1 MNPRTPF
8 LLAAV
13 LLLFAGNAG
22 LSRSAGAQT
31 TEPPEYRF
39 RYVATVHQTGPVG
52 YRDPLG
58 VISPDG
64 VWLAFAAGPKVG
76 VQRIAGGPVTL
87 FDRVH
92 RITEIA
98 WLPDSRRF
106 AARDMTPDRKGHWL
120 VYDLETG
127 THAPLWPDRSVL
139 RGVSA
144 SGTGDGETFEAE
156 AGRLRYLAWSPDGRR
171 VAGVVPGPDGTQVW
185 TLDADGG
192 GARVRVSDQRLT
204 YPAWVPGEDRVACLA
219 FTGERQGFD
228 AACAGLDPRAFG
240 QEAYGPIAFSPEGDR
255 LYYAVPDEHGALD
268 LWRRDR
274 PGGPPQRLTRFTRDT
289 YAPSVARDGR
299 VLFKTQDY
307 RTSIATAP
315 TDGGPSTAVTTFQA
329 ETPSWSRDGTAIA
342 FTYGTWRHATDDFH
356 YPDIAQ
362 NLGIVRMDGALPA
375 GAPTTVVRASRSED
389 QGMDWSPNGKWI
401 VLHSHADGLDDVW
414 LLPADGS
421 APAHPITRGGVE
433 TGWPRWSPDGR
444 WIVYA
449 TEVYEGQTHRTALFL
464 IGIDQETGE
473 VTEAA
478 HEIPIGRSAEGT
490 AVAVWSPDSE
500 RLVFEA
506 ETEPGRKGLF
516 IVNRE
521 GGTPKLFHTF
531 ASDIKYSGVTV
542 SPDFRWAAYVAP
554 APDGFLQVFRVPLS
568 GGEARQVTFDPTNK
582 THPAWSPKG
591 DRIAFTVFRYLSHFW
606 LLTP

>member
-1 MNPRTPF
+1 MNTRSTLLPAAALI
-8 LLAAV
+8 LLAA
-13 LLLFAGNAG
+13 GC
-22 LSRSAGAQT
+22 SRSARAQT
-31 TEPPEYRF
+31 SEPPDYRL
-39 RYVATVHQTGPVG
+39 RYVATVAQTGPVG

-58 VISPDG
+58 VLSPDG

-76 VQRIAGGPVTL
+76 VRRIAGGPVTL

-92 RITEIA
+92 RITEMA
-98 WLPDSRRF
+98 WLPDGRRF
-106 AARDMTPDRKGHWL
+106 AARDMTPDREGHWL

-127 THAPLWPDRSVL
+127 THAPLWPEKPVL
-139 RGVSA
+139 HGVSED
-144 SGTGDGETFEAE
+144 GGETYEVE
-156 AGRLRYLAWSPDGRR
+156 TGRLRYLAWSPDGRR
-171 VAGVVPGPDGTQVW
+171 VAGVAPGPEGSQLW
-185 TLDADGG
+185 MLDADGG
-192 GARVRVSDQRLT
+192 NARVRVSDQRLRH
-204 YPAWVPGEDRVACLA
+204 PAWVPGEDRVACLA
-219 FTGERQGFD
+219 LAGERQGFD
-228 AACAGLDPRAFG
+228 AACAGLDPSAFG
-240 QEAYGPIAFSPEGDR
+240 QEAYGPVAFSPSGDR
-255 LYYAVPDEHGALD
+255 LYYAVPDEHGYLD

-274 PGGPPQRLTRFTRDT
+274 PGGPPRRLTRFARDT
-289 YAPSVARDGR
+289 YAPSVSRDGR

-315 TDGGPSTAVTTFQA
+315 AGGGPSTAVTTFQA
-329 ETPSWSRDGTAIA
+329 ETPSWSRDGSALA

-362 NLGIVRMDGALPA
+362 NLGIVRMDGPLPA
-375 GAPTTVVRASRSED
+375 DAPTTVVRASRSED
-389 QGMDWSPNGKWI
+389 QSMDWSPNGKWI

-414 LLPADGS
+414 LMPADGS
-421 APAHPITRGGVE
+421 APAHPLERGGIE

-444 WIVYA
+444 WIVYP
-449 TEVYEGQTHRTALFL
+449 TEVYEDGTHRTALFL
-464 IGIDQETGE
+464 LGIDQETGA

-478 HEIPIGRSAEGT
+478 HEIPLGMSAEGT
-490 AVAVWSPDSE
+490 AVAVWAPDSE

-506 ETEPGRKGLF
+506 ETAPGQKALF
-516 IVNRE
+516 IARRE
-521 GGTPKLFHTF
+521 GGPPEPFHTF

-554 APDGFLQVFRVPLS
+554 APDGYLQVFRVPIS

-606 LLTP
+606 LLTE